1 MTPWPLRKYSANSAV
16 KSTKMNIAEISHR
29 LNQLQFNSEVMQAY
43 DEPHRFYHTLEHIE
57 DVLKQL
63 HNVDLLKQDELFL
76 AAVFHDIIYNPQSN
90 TNEEDSAEF
99 FLNAATSASLTGEQK
114 EHIKQLILDT
124 KHHKPSVKFSE
135 EFIKADLAI
144 LNSSLDKLI
153 KYEKQIFKEFQ
164 FVDYKDYKVKRIEVL
179 KHFNINGSLNNL
191 IDYVNSVEPSIGVF
205 AGSFN
210 PFHKGHYNVLQKAEK
225 LFDKVIIAF
234 GRNPQKDTRT
244 WDIPQ
249 TIKNRQI
256 TEYHGLLTDHVETFG
271 YDVTVVRGLRNSTD
285 FQYEQNQYRYIQE
298 LKPDIKIINIFCDKE
313 FEHISSSGIRTL
325 EKYNK
330 HQNYLLD

>member
-1 MTPWPLRKYSANSAV
+1 MTIS
-16 KSTKMNIAEISHR
+16 EISFR
-29 LNQLQFNSEVMQAY
+29 LNHLQFNSDVINHY

-57 DVLKQL
+57 DILKQL
-63 HNVDLLKQDELFL
+63 HDTDLLKYDELFL
-76 AAVFHDIIYNPQSN
+76 AAVFHDIVYDPQSN
-90 TNEEDSAEF
+90 TNEEDSANL
-99 FLNAATSASLTGEQK
+99 FLNAAKSSSLTIDQK
-114 EHIKQLILDT
+114 EHVRQLILDT
-124 KHHKPSVKFSE
+124 KHHKPTVKFSE

-144 LNSSLDKLI
+144 LNAPFDKLI
-153 KYEKQIFKEFQ
+153 TYEKQIFKEFQ
-164 FVDYKDYKVKRIEVL
+164 FVDYKDYKPKRIEIL
-179 KHFNINGSLNNL
+179 KQFNSHGNLNHL
-191 IDYVNSVEPSIGVF
+191 IDYVHSVEPKIAVF

-210 PFHKGHYNVLQKAEK
+210 PFHKGHYNVLKKAER

-234 GRNPQKDTRT
+234 GKNPDKRDRS
-244 WDIPQ
+244 WPIPK
-249 TIKNRQI
+249 TISNRQH
-256 TEYHGLLTDHVETFG
+256 TEYHGLLTDHIESFG

-330 HQNYLLD
+330 HQSYLLD

>member
-1 MTPWPLRKYSANSAV
+1 MQFSSINPNSSFA
-16 KSTKMNIAEISHR
+16 
-29 LNQLQFNSEVMQAY
+29 
-43 DEPHRFYHTLEHIE
+43 
-57 DVLKQL
+57 
-63 HNVDLLKQDELFL
+63 DLLKQE
-76 AAVFHDIIYNPQSN
+76 Q
-90 TNEEDSAEF
+90 AEF
-99 FLNAATSASLTGEQK
+99 KTHQ
-114 EHIKQLILDT
+114 HID
-124 KHHKPSVKFSE
+124 FSE
-135 EFIKADLAI
+135 YRKQRLSFLKTQPD
-144 LNSSLDKLI
+144 SLSINAL
-153 KYEKQIFKEFQ
+153 
-164 FVDYKDYKVKRIEVL
+164 VDY
-179 KHFNINGSLNNL
+179 
-191 IDYVNSVEPSIGVF
+191 VENFQPKIGLF

-271 YDVTVVRGLRNSTD
+271 YDITVIRGLRNSTD
-285 FQYEQNQYRYIQE
+285 FNYEQNQYRYIQE

-325 EKYNK
+325 ERFNK
-330 HQNYLLD
+330 HQGYLLK